1 MTATAA
7 ILAFATDPGH
17 RLPERVRADAVRL
30 LADTLAVGAAG
41 AASPAAGQLRAA
53 MAGWS
58 ADGPCRLLGGGHA
71 SAPEAAFFNGFA
83 IHCLEWDAVHEP
95 AVVHALS
102 VVTAALLAEVDRR
115 PCDAEALLTALAVGV
130 EIASALGLAA
140 TGPMQFF
147 RPATAGVVG
156 AALAVGRLRGL
167 AADRFAGLLGLAVAQ
182 AAGTMQAHVEG
193 SVALPLQ
200 IAAAARAA
208 VTAVDCAGA
217 GLEGPH
223 DALEGPFGYARLIEP
238 LALDGVVVTLGG
250 GWRISEVS
258 TKPFPSGRASHGVLG
273 ALQARM
279 LAGRLA
285 PAELVKIEA
294 FVPPLIERLVGRA
307 WGEALQPAQA
317 RLCLNFLVALMLRDG
332 RIDPRAFTR
341 DSFADPALR
350 RLGGLLAL
358 LPDGSADPNAL
369 GPQRLVLHWAD
380 GAVEDI
386 AIPATL
392 GSPEA
397 PLDAAGAAAKR
408 ALAGELAAPGT
419 DPRLFDAPL
428 SYCLDGPRP

>member
-7 ILAFATDPGH
+7 ILAFAADRGH
-17 RLPERVRADAVRL
+17 RLPDIVHADAVRL

-58 ADGPCRLLGGGHA
+58 ADGPCRLLGGGRA
-71 SAPEAAFFNGFA
+71 AAPDAAFFNGFA

-115 PCDAEALLTALAVGV
+115 QCDAEELLTALSVGV

-156 AALAVGRLRGL
+156 AALAVGRLRRL
-167 AADRFAGLLGLAVAQ
+167 PAERFAGLLGLAVAQ

-238 LALDGVVVTLGG
+238 LALDAVTQTLGT

-273 ALQARM
+273 ALQARL

-285 PAELVKIEA
+285 PAQLVKIEA
-294 FVPPLIERLVGRA
+294 FVPPLIERLVGRP
-307 WGEALQPAQA
+307 WGETLQPAQA
-317 RLCLNFLVALMLRDG
+317 RLCLPFLLALMLRDG
-332 RIDPRAFTR
+332 RIDPRAFTA

-358 LPDGSADPNAL
+358 LPDGSTDPNAL
-369 GPQRLVLHWAD
+369 GPQRLVLHRAD
-380 GAVEDI
+380 GTAEDI

-397 PLDAAGAAAKR
+397 PLDAAGAAAKLT
-408 ALAGELAAPGT
+408 LARELAAPGT
-419 DPRLFDAPL
+419 DPRLFDDPL